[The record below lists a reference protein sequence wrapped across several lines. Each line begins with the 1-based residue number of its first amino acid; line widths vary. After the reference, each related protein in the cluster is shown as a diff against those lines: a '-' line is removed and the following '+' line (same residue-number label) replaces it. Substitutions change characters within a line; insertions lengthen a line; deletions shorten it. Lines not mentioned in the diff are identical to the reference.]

1 MRFMWLRGNLGR
13 VRDHVVG
20 VSYRHEVCGSMGSRL
35 GRDRCSRLFFCG
47 RRAAAYLGAGHYRA
61 ANGGP
66 ITTIPVHIAS
76 IAATLQ
82 VTTAKEQF
90 KLLDVSLVPIRALP
104 VMPGSNRVA
113 RMPRLNYPCPAGQQH
128 ALESGPNYVLLS
140 EFGSWRR
147 TSSRPRVM
155 RPEMKGS
162 SCLMWARCRAGL
174 ATRVG
179 PQGSALPLG
188 TPRHWWTSFGH
199 LDGTQMGVWDTP
211 DVAVWDTGR
220 RRFGHRWDD
229 MDTSGHV
236 AEAHLRASSRYQY
249 ITQFHLGEGV
259 VP

>member
-1 MRFMWLRGNLGR
+1 MRFIWLRGNLGR

-20 VSYRHEVCGSMGSRL
+20 VSYRHEVCGSMGSQL

-47 RRAAAYLGAGHYRA
+47 RRAAAYLGAGRYRA

-76 IAATLQ
+76 ITAMLQ

-147 TSSRPRVM
+147 TSAKPRAM

-162 SCLMWARCRAGL
+162 SCLVWACGL
-174 ATRVG
+174 DVG
-179 PQGSALPLG
+179 PDRRPQ
-188 TPRHWWTSFGH
+188 
-199 LDGTQMGVWDTP
+199 LDHMGVCC
-211 DVAVWDTGR
+211 R
-220 RRFGHRWDD
+220 
-229 MDTSGHV
+229 
-236 AEAHLRASSRYQY
+236 
-249 ITQFHLGEGV
+249 
-259 VP
+259 